1 MSAHR
6 VIGGYEVRER
16 IGGSF
21 QFRARAA
28 DGTDVVLK
36 VLPAW
41 ERSAEAVARFERAV
55 KVERAIVHENL
66 ARFVGLGRARVDDP
80 ELLPG
85 GRGDVVFSAREYVE
99 GRSLRQLLE
108 ERRPPFALALSI
120 AIQMARGLGAL
131 HAHEVVH
138 RNLNP
143 AHAILD
149 PHGTCKLVDFGLV
162 KLLGEEAA
170 EADRFKTRDGLVLG
184 TAGYISP
191 EQFRGKPLDGRSD
204 LFSLGSIL
212 YELVCGQPPFP
223 AKNLLAHVHALE
235 HEQPEPPSR
244 LREGVPVELDHV
256 VLRLLAK
263 KPEERFA
270 TAGEAEQ
277 GLLGCLESPGV

>member
-1 MSAHR
+1 MTQN
-6 VIGGYEVRER
+6 IGEYQVRGSL
-16 IGGSF
+16 GGPF
-21 QFRARAA
+21 RFRALAA
-28 DGTDVVLK
+28 DGTDVVLN

-41 ERSAEAVARFERAV
+41 ERSAEAVARFEREV

-80 ELLPG
+80 ALVPG
-85 GRGDVVFSAREYVE
+85 GRGDVVFSVREYVE

-131 HAHEVVH
+131 HSHGVVH

-143 AHAILD
+143 GHAILD
-149 PHGTCKLVDFGLV
+149 PNGTLKLVDFGLV
-162 KLLGEEAA
+162 KLLDEEAA
-170 EADRFKTRDGLVLG
+170 EADRFQTRDGLVLG

-191 EQFRGKPLDGRSD
+191 EQFRGQDLDGRSD

-212 YELVCGQPPFP
+212 YELVCGRQAFP
-223 AKNLLAHVHALE
+223 AKNLLEHIHALE
-235 HEQPEPPSR
+235 NDHPEPPSS
-244 LREGVPVELDHV
+244 LRGGVPVELDRV

-263 KPEERFA
+263 APDERFA
-270 TAGEAEQ
+270 SAAEAEQ